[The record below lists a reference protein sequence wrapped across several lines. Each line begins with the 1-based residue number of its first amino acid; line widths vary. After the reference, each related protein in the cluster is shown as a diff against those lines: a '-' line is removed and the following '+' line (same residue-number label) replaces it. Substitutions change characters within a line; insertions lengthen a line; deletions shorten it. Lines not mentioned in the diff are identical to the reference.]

1 MYAFLNAVIGLQFG
15 DDLFEILQFEEFAE
29 YRKIELVDSILE
41 VFLMVDFYFNDS
53 FRNVEDEPGFFLDAF
68 AENSENFGEN
78 LDQGYREFLTES
90 VGAEAI
96 IYADPAFEVLQHPP
110 LEHIDLSLSQRLVAI

>member
-15 DDLFEILQFEEFAE
+15 DDLFEILQLEVFAE
-29 YRKIELVDSILE
+29 YRKIELVDSILV
-41 VFLMVDFYFNDS
+41 VFRIVGFYFNDS

-68 AENSENFGEN
+68 AENSENFREN

-90 VGAEAI
+90 VGTETI
-96 IYADPAFEVLQHPP
+96 ISSDPAFEVLQHPP
-110 LEHIDLSLSQRLVAI
+110 LEHIDQALSQRPAAI